1 MNTKS
6 LLFRSLPCW
15 LILSGCLV
23 EVSGLSHPPAAYTQ
37 SRFCDIGSL
46 PVHPGNYKLRGSV
59 FLKKEQFK
67 EALDCFEIALQD
79 DRGQQDPELWNN
91 HGLALAGLKKFD
103 EAIASYDKALQIRP
117 GSKFVDRVQPL
128 VQPEDY
134 YIWWFNRGTA
144 LVDLKQYPEAIANFD
159 KALSI
164 KSNYGF
170 VWFFRGLALFRL
182 ERYEEARISYRRS
195 VLLSPNTPYKL
206 KARHLFSV
214 QDYVVY
220 YGEAEAKSR
229 LGRYKD
235 AIQAFDRGQNIRR
248 SNPNLKFFENN
259 VDANTYETYIEGVR
273 SLGQENYTQALNNFD
288 QIIAA
293 NPNYANA
300 WDAKADTLVALKRY
314 PEAIKAYDRVTTIEP
329 DDYASWYK
337 KGNALKKAK
346 RDPEALQAY
355 KKAITLSGG
364 FAEVWHNYGRILDSQ
379 NKYEEAID
387 CYKRSLKLNTLWGGI
402 ERIDTQYSIAASLYS
417 AERYQESSFVVEK
430 VLKEQSDY
438 KEALELRKLLQ
449 RFL

>member
-1 MNTKS
+1 MIIKS

-15 LILSGCLV
+15 LIFSGCLA
-23 EVSGLSHPPAAYTQ
+23 EVSGLSHPLDAYSQ

-46 PVHPGNYKLRGSV
+46 PIHPGNYKLRGSV

-67 EALDCFEIALQD
+67 EALDCFEVALQD

-103 EAIASYDKALQIRP
+103 QAITSYDRALQIRP
-117 GSKFVDRVQPL
+117 GSKFVDRVQPP

-144 LVDLKQYPEAIANFD
+144 LVDLERYPEAISNLD
-159 KALSI
+159 RALSI
-164 KSNYGF
+164 KSDYGF

-206 KARHLFSV
+206 KAKHLFSV
-214 QDYVVY
+214 QDYVAF
-220 YGEAEAKSR
+220 YGEAEAKAR
-229 LGRYKD
+229 LGRYQD

-248 SNPNLKFFENN
+248 SNPNLKFFQNID
-259 VDANTYETYIEGVR
+259 VNTYESYIEGVR
-273 SLGQENYTQALNNFD
+273 SLGQGNYSQALNTFD

-293 NPNYANA
+293 NPSYANA
-300 WDAKADTLVALKRY
+300 WDAKADTLIALKRY
-314 PEAIKAYDRVTTIEP
+314 PEAINAYDQVTSIEP

-337 KGNALKKAK
+337 KGNALKNVK
-346 RDPEALQAY
+346 READALRAY
-355 KKAITLSGG
+355 QKAINLSGG

-379 NKYEEAID
+379 NKHAEAID
-387 CYKRSLKLNTLWGGI
+387 SYKRSLKSNTLWGGI
-402 ERIDTQYSIAASLYS
+402 ERIDTQYVIAASLYS
-417 AERYQESSFVVEK
+417 AGRYKESSFAVSK
-430 VLKEQSDY
+430 ILKEQPSY

-449 RFL
+449 RFLK